1 MEQLPAPPNRRVP
14 LRRDPARQAIAGVAY
29 GLGDHLGIPVTL
41 VRIAFVLLTVFGAFS
56 GAILYAVLWVL
67 VPVAAPEEAPGL
79 EAATR
84 GGRRPTR
91 RRSGVDVGVVISIAM
106 ILLGIAWLVFYD
118 TFLSTHVFWPLV
130 LGGAGVVL
138 IWLQVDQSSQARIPA
153 QASTWEKLTRGSGAA
168 SLVRLA
174 GGLIL
179 FGLGISWILAT
190 QIGVAQLPG
199 VLAATLAILGAILVV
214 AAPWLHQQRLKV
226 GRAEEERMRAE
237 AKADLAA
244 HLHDSVLQTL
254 TLIQRQAGDAE
265 AVATLAR
272 RQERELRTWLFGDQ
286 TTTTR
291 FRGAVEEIAADIE
304 SRFPIAVEL
313 VCVGDDDLDDDGR
326 ALLLAAREATTNAAK
341 HARVDRIDLYAEIDA
356 DQIEVFI
363 RDRGVGFDPEV
374 VPADRVGVKE
384 SIRARMHRHGG
395 EVTIR
400 SAPGEGT
407 EVKLEMKR

>member
-118 TFLSTHVFWPLV
+118 TFLSTNVFWPLV